1 MRSLQELYKDMLTDY
16 GRYNVR
22 AIENHGIDQR
32 IKKNVYMEYKRLKVM
47 AHTCIG
53 LDQQTLNEI
62 RDIER
67 INHNINGFES
77 FSFILNDQPNQL
89 EI

>member
-1 MRSLQELYKDMLTDY
+1 MRSFQELYEDMLTDY
-16 GRYNVR
+16 GRHNVR

-32 IKKNVYMEYKRLKVM
+32 IKKSVYMEYKRLKVT
-47 AHTCIG
+47 AHTRIG

-62 RDIER
+62 RDIEK
-67 INHNINGFES
+67 INRNINGFES
-77 FSFILNDQPNQL
+77 FSFMVDDQPLKL